1 MSESISWSA
10 LAAVLLTGYVIGSLP
25 TAYLAARSRGINI
38 FEVGT
43 GQAGATN
50 VWREVS
56 ARLALVVFLLDVG
69 KGVGAV
75 LVGRLLGLDG
85 AWLLLPA
92 LTVTMGHWNSLFTGF
107 RGGDG
112 LSIFCGVAL
121 ALIGAAIV
129 VPFAAAA
136 AVALGLNSRMS
147 HPTMLG
153 GMAGYITLVI
163 VAQTSSFGVEP
174 KIVLGLT
181 GLMFGVL
188 VHSIAY
194 HRKINARRRATML
207 AETAS
212 PTERQSQ
219 GNA

>member
-1 MSESISWSA
+1 VSESISWSA
-10 LAAVLLTGYVIGSLP
+10 LAAVLLAGYVIGSLP
-25 TAYLAARSRGINI
+25 TAYLVARSRGVNI

-56 ARLALVVFLLDVG
+56 ARLAAVVFLLDVG

-75 LVGRLLGLDG
+75 FVGRLFGLDG

-112 LSIFCGVAL
+112 LSIFCGAAV
-121 ALIGAAIV
+121 ALIGGAV
-129 VPFAAAA
+129 VIPFAAAA
-136 AVALGLNSRMS
+136 TVALGFNSRLS
-147 HPTMLG
+147 HPTIGG
-153 GMAGYITLVI
+153 GMTGYITFVI
-163 VAQTSSFGVEP
+163 VAQTPSFGVEP
-174 KIVLGLT
+174 KIILGLT

-194 HRKINARRRATML
+194 HRKINARRRAL
-207 AETAS
+207 VPAETTS
-212 PTERQSQ
+212 PPEPQSQ